1 MAWWR
6 PGKFGAGGWG
16 LPPED
21 PALKAR
27 KLDWLREAGLH
38 LMERATYEEMA
49 GFWPV
54 SDDEYAKPMNEI
66 PKLVFSRTLTKADW
80 PQSTIASGDLAD
92 EINALKREPGK
103 DLIAWGGAAFAQSLN
118 RLSRIRNAASCKSGN
133 AGSASADRLHT
144 QAGAAVLDEAA
155 SALLPAVDVLAFA
168 STSSGYALG
177 YDEEIALVK
186 RLRQRWE
193 VPVYA
198 ASLSAVSALRARH
211 VKRISLVHPPWF
223 GAPAQRARRRVLPQ
237 PGLRG
242 RGCSAGGPS
251 RRPESDR
258 AGHGR
263 RLGRTAPTPP
273 RRSSIHWRER
283 LPSRSRRPHL
293 ERRTGRLVLEATQVL
308 LWSVL
313 ENAGAPV
320 AVRGFGML
328 FDDRQPDRNKTKER

>member
-6 PGKFGAGGWG
+6 PCKFSAGGWG

-54 SDDEYAKPMNEI
+54 SDGEYAKPMNEI

-155 SALLPAVDVLAFA
+155 SALLPAVDVLALA

-198 ASLSAVSALRARH
+198 ASLSAVSALRSRH

-223 GAPAQRARRRVLPQ
+223 GPRSTSSAPSSSAARASRSWMLGWRTFPTTRVK
-237 PGLRG
+237 
-242 RGCSAGGPS
+242 SS
-251 RRPESDR
+251 RPWSSTGSYSTY
-258 AGHGR
+258 ATAPKQYS
-263 RLGRTAPTPP
+263 LARTATEPLAPSPPGAPNRTPRSGGDPGPAVVRP
-273 RRSSIHWRER
+273 RKR
-283 LPSRSRRPHL
+283 
-293 ERRTGRLVLEATQVL
+293 RRTGGRPRVRDVVRRPAT
-308 LWSVL
+308 
-313 ENAGAPV
+313 
-320 AVRGFGML
+320 
-328 FDDRQPDRNKTKER
+328 